1 MKIARAKGYGLKG
14 IGCIFLYH
22 LCFSK
27 MKWKEYNILLFMLVV
42 LVSCKE
48 EIDPSLANTQFGMLS
63 LIFEFIT
70 VFAIIIGGYFLII
83 FGVIMTL
90 LGLSGNIEWVM
101 ESASFSSRL
110 VNASPGILMIIV
122 GAFLVSKG
130 KMDVKAT
137 KSKDPD
143 KDD

>member
-1 MKIARAKGYGLKG
+1 
-14 IGCIFLYH
+14 
-22 LCFSK
+22 
-27 MKWKEYNILLFMLVV
+27 MKWKEYNILLFILVV

-101 ESASFSSRL
+101 ESAGFSSRL

>member
-1 MKIARAKGYGLKG
+1 MKLKK
-14 IGCIFLYH
+14 Y
-22 LCFSK
+22 
-27 MKWKEYNILLFMLVV
+27 YILLLLLVV

-101 ESASFSSRL
+101 ESAGFSSRL

>member
-1 MKIARAKGYGLKG
+1 MKLKK
-14 IGCIFLYH
+14 Y
-22 LCFSK
+22 
-27 MKWKEYNILLFMLVV
+27 YVLLLLLAV

-48 EIDPSLANTQFGMLS
+48 DIDPSLANTQFGMLS

-83 FGVIMTL
+83 FGIIVMI
-90 LGLSGNIEWVM
+90 LGLSGNIDWVI
-101 ESASFSSRL
+101 ESVGFSSRI
-110 VNASPGILMIIV
+110 VNASPGLVMILV

-137 KSKDPD
+137 QKKDFSLSSHDKSQQS
-143 KDD
+143 